1 MEEKSQR
8 LEILIKKEGLEKLK
22 NSKCIIF
29 GLGGVGSFA
38 AEALARSF
46 VGNISIVDF
55 DTISVSNINRQLQAN
70 HKTIGL
76 NKTDEILKRIKLINS
91 DCNIKVLNKKLTP
104 ENIEEFDLKE
114 YDYVIDAIDSIISKI
129 ELIKYCVK
137 NKIKIIS
144 SMGMGNKINPEKIK
158 IDKLKNTKSCAL
170 ARKLRR
176 ELKDFKSTL
185 EIPVV
190 YSDEVAIKH
199 DYDIAGSTA
208 FNPPVAGM
216 LMAGYVVRKILTKKY

>member
-1 MEEKSQR
+1 MNEKSQR
-8 LEILIKKEGLEKLK
+8 LEILIKQEGIDKLR
-22 NSKCIIF
+22 NAKCIIF

-46 VGNISIVDF
+46 VGNICIVDY
-55 DTISVSNINRQLQAN
+55 DTISISNINRQLHAN
-70 HKTIGL
+70 IKTIGL
-76 NKTDEILKRIKLINS
+76 NKTDEIANRILSINPECNLKIET
-91 DCNIKVLNKKLTP
+91 KKLTP
-104 ENIEEFDLKE
+104 ENIDEFNLKE
-114 YDYVIDAIDSIISKI
+114 YDYVLDAIDDISSKI
-129 ELIKYCVK
+129 ELIKYCSR

-144 SMGMGNKINPEKIK
+144 SMGMGNKIKPEKIK

-176 ELKDFKSTL
+176 ELKDFKSAL

-199 DYDIAGSTA
+199 EYDFPGSTA
-208 FNPPVAGM
+208 FNPPVSGM
-216 LMAGYVVRKILTKKY
+216 FMSSYVVRKILNIK